1 MEKIRIKILTTLSKT
16 IAASGRKVMRGIFE
30 NSPIPNEEPKNLYVE
45 VAAKDGKL
53 IGVLY
58 GNTVVGW
65 FNIWGLWVDKPHRG
79 KGLGASMVK
88 AAETEARRR
97 KCKKSFVQSLD
108 FQAPGFYRK
117 QGYLKFG
124 AVKNAIKEHTLHY
137 FQKDL

>member
-1 MEKIRIKILTTLSKT
+1 MQ
-16 IAASGRKVMRGIFE
+16 GVFE

-45 VAAKDGKL
+45 VAAGDGKL

-65 FNIWGLWVDKPHRG
+65 FNIWGLWVDKWHRG
-79 KGLGASMVK
+79 KGIGALIIRT
-88 AAETEARRR
+88 AETEAKRR

-117 QGYLKFG
+117 QGYKKFG
-124 AVKNAIKEHTLHY
+124 TVKNAIKGHALHY